1 MEKRGTSRPE
11 LPLAEQVYEQMNGF
25 YVRPLVPGV
34 RDESRDGVLTPYL
47 DALYDARGRLCRR
60 CGLAEEDADLEALLN
75 AAEGLCRACALEM
88 FRYGRQLAKKK
99 KK

>member
-34 RDESRDGVLTPYL
+34 RDESRDGVLTPL
-47 DALYDARGRLCRR
+47 SGRPV
-60 CGLAEEDADLEALLN
+60 
-75 AAEGLCRACALEM
+75 
-88 FRYGRQLAKKK
+88 
-99 KK
+99 

>member
-34 RDESRDGVLTPYL
+34 PDESRDGVLTPYL

-88 FRYGRQLAKKK
+88 FRYGRQLAPEREK
-99 KK
+99 